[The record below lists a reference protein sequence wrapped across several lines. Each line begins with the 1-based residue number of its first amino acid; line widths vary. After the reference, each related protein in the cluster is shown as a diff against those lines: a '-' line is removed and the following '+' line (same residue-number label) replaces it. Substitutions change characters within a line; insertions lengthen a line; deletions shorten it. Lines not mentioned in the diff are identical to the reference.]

1 MRSKKA
7 TTLSLTDSN
16 ARIFAERI
24 YVLLKQGRFPSAHR
38 VINEAETSIQNK
50 KNAELNDT
58 PIAQLDLSDKI
69 INILDKAGFVRVG
82 DLMGV
87 GEDHLKENVSMCG
100 EKTIELIKGALIKEL
115 IKRQ

>member
-1 MRSKKA
+1 LRSKKA

-38 VINEAETSIQNK
+38 VINEAEASIQDK

-69 INILDKAGFVRVG
+69 INILDKAGFIRVG
-82 DLMGV
+82 DLIGI
-87 GEDHLKENVSMCG
+87 GEQKLKDTVSMCG
-100 EKTIELIKGALIKEL
+100 DKTIELIKSALIKEI